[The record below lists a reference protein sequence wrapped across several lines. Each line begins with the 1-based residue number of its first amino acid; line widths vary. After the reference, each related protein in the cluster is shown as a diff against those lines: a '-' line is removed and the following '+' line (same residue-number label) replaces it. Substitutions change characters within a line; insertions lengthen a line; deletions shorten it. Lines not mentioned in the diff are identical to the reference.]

1 MGLGC
6 HGSRRGDRACGR
18 GKSQKSRPSTCFAGA
33 SIAGGRTAGSDISG
47 ARAPVQSESRGVG
60 EAGACRT
67 VCLVECPTWMYVK
80 LHKGGGCGDSFDPKK
95 RDKVL
100 RERGLDFAA
109 AARVFEGR
117 SRTVIDDRVDYGEV
131 RQITYG
137 WMEQV
142 AVAVVWTERDGAC
155 RVISTRRMHRWEIR
169 YVGLD

>member
-1 MGLGC
+1 M
-6 HGSRRGDRACGR
+6 
-18 GKSQKSRPSTCFAGA
+18 
-33 SIAGGRTAGSDISG
+33 
-47 ARAPVQSESRGVG
+47 
-60 EAGACRT
+60 
-67 VCLVECPTWMYVK
+67 K